1 MTSHNHRNQL
11 SQAEPDSEMPPIH
24 AQILC
29 QTPGRI
35 RMRVAHPHRQKH
47 KIDPIERSLNEK
59 LGIYRV
65 RTNIGSGSITVFHA
79 KEQIDSE
86 SMVAILRDLGIL
98 FLDLTEV
105 AAIPTPGHSEAAVEV
120 TKAMVDLNQRVKR
133 ITNGAIDL
141 RFLLPL
147 SLGSLAVR
155 QLLIRGLQLD
165 LIPWYVL
172 AWYAFDSFIKL
183 HDTTAIAAT
192 RPRSQIDDTQ
202 SREIPRSRSNQSC

>member
-1 MTSHNHRNQL
+1 
-11 SQAEPDSEMPPIH
+11 
-24 AQILC
+24 
-29 QTPGRI
+29 
-35 RMRVAHPHRQKH
+35 MRVAHPHRQKH

-65 RTNIGSGSITVFHA
+65 RTNVGSGSITVFHA

-133 ITNGAIDL
+133 ITQGAIDL
-141 RFLLPL
+141 RFLLPF

-183 HDTTAIAAT
+183 HDTTAIPAT
-192 RPRSQIDDTQ
+192 RPRSQIDDIQ